1 MGGINRQVMQWLYRT
16 RTARG
21 WSSSLRTLGAG
32 PRAAELLSPMDTS
45 GMTYLRT
52 STDTSYSLHV
62 LSWTFNSVIFLP
74 ILFSFFFSSSSFFLP
89 HHGCDALILFEI
101 K

>member
-1 MGGINRQVMQWLYRT
+1 VGGINCQVMQWLYRT
-16 RTARG
+16 RTAS

-62 LSWTFNSVIFLP
+62 LSWTFNSLIFLP
-74 ILFSFFFSSSSFFLP
+74 ILFLFSFLLLLFFFLTM
-89 HHGCDALILFEI
+89 DVMLLFYSR
-101 K
+101 